1 MCFDGNGR
9 GLVRPGR
16 EGSTWSPIE
25 SDRMDAGRA
34 RAPAGITWGL
44 APILLDSCEDR
55 GEALD
60 ADTEDLV
67 AVYLEVVAANAT
79 PVSSGSQ
86 VLEGN
91 QCLVFYLGG
100 IQTSRQPHSGAVN
113 VLMGDGSVRVAKNLD
128 EIAAQLSR
136 TPISG
141 GMIILGPASQT
152 GYVTTRWQLT
162 SGSKQV
168 PSLGLTSTGGQV
180 VLIGLLLPAV
190 QAAREAARTKT
201 RSVAIQQLRSAVGLS
216 GHVFVIGSQGE
227 LLTL

>member
-1 MCFDGNGR
+1 
-9 GLVRPGR
+9 
-16 EGSTWSPIE
+16 
-25 SDRMDAGRA
+25 
-34 RAPAGITWGL
+34 
-44 APILLDSCEDR
+44 
-55 GEALD
+55 
-60 ADTEDLV
+60 V

-79 PVSSGSQ
+79 PVSSGRQ

-91 QCLVFYLGG
+91 QCLVFFLGG
-100 IQTSRQPHSGAVN
+100 TQSRQPHTGSIN

-136 TPISG
+136 TPTSG
-141 GMIILGPASQT
+141 GMIIIGPASQT

-162 SGSKQV
+162 SASKQV

-190 QAAREAARTKT
+190 QAAREAARSKT
-201 RSVAIQQLRSAVGLS
+201 RSVAIQQLVSAVGLS